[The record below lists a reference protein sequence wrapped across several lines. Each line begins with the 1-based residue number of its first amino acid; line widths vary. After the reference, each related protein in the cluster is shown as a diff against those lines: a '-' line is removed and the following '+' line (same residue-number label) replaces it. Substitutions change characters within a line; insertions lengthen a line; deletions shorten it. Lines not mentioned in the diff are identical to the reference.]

1 MPLSTQGGVQPND
14 AVHVAAVRFCDL
26 SPANL
31 VLPRLRAAFRGAA
44 RATGGGDA
52 TPDRFAS
59 FACDSTRGLHI
70 HPNIRHGALA
80 PLDDEAEFLDRQGSV
95 HARLSVDFPK
105 EFGRYLSSSLC
116 RP

>member
-1 MPLSTQGGVQPND
+1 MMRSTSPRYASATCHRRISFRPVRARPFVVPL
-14 AVHVAAVRFCDL
+14 A
-26 SPANL
+26 
-31 VLPRLRAAFRGAA
+31 LP
-44 RATGGGDA
+44 GGDV
-52 TPDRFAS
+52 TPDRFVS

-80 PLDDEAEFLDRQGSV
+80 PLDDEAEFLDRQGRV